1 MKWMLSLLI
10 CKALGIRGVD
20 ADMDINVFRG
30 IILIV
35 LIISFAGLWVWAW
48 SRKRKSA
55 FDEASM
61 LPLEEDF
68 GQVPDFNGPNDEAR
82 LTGKGVNHVD

>member
-1 MKWMLSLLI
+1 ME
-10 CKALGIRGVD
+10 
-20 ADMDINVFRG
+20 INVFRG

-35 LIISFAGLWVWAW
+35 LIISFIGLWAWAW
-48 SRKRKSA
+48 SRKRKTA

-68 GQVPDFNGPNDEAR
+68 GTIPNDGR
-82 LTGKGVNHVD
+82 GVNHVN

>member
-10 CKALGIRGVD
+10 YKALAMQGGD
-20 ADMDINVFRG
+20 ADMDINVIRG
-30 IILIV
+30 LILIV

-48 SRKRKSA
+48 SRKRKPA

-68 GQVPDFNGPNDEAR
+68 GTIPHDE
-82 LTGKGVNHVD
+82 KGVKHVN

>member
-1 MKWMLSLLI
+1 
-10 CKALGIRGVD
+10 
-20 ADMDINVFRG
+20 MDINVFRG

-35 LIISFAGLWVWAW
+35 LIISFAGLWAWAW
-48 SRKRKSA
+48 NRKRKTA

-68 GQVPDFNGPNDEAR
+68 GTIPNDER
-82 LTGKGVNHVD
+82 GVNHVN

>member
-10 CKALGIRGVD
+10 YRALGMQGVD
-20 ADMDINVFRG
+20 VDMEINVLRG

-35 LIISFAGLWVWAW
+35 LIISFIGLWAWAW
-48 SRKRKSA
+48 NRKRKPA
-55 FDEASM
+55 FDEASL

-68 GQVPDFNGPNDEAR
+68 GTIPNEE
-82 LTGKGVNHVD
+82 KGVNHVN

>member
-1 MKWMLSLLI
+1 MKWMLSLHI
-10 CKALGIRGVD
+10 CKALDIQGVD

-35 LIISFAGLWVWAW
+35 LIISFAGLWAWAW
-48 SRKRKSA
+48 SRKRKPA
-55 FDEASM
+55 YDEASM

-68 GQVPDFNGPNDEAR
+68 GTIPNDER
-82 LTGKGVNHVD
+82 GVNHVN